1 MNKLFISA
9 LLLAVALATV
19 VPRVGPIE
27 SHAPLTYKVNLAD
40 PPKVR
45 WAPIIKDYKEALARF
60 LEFFDLLPIPKGFF
74 EGVEWFAKNEF
85 KYQDFV
91 A

>member
-1 MNKLFISA
+1 MGKLIVVA
-9 LLLAVALATV
+9 VLLVLSLSTV

-27 SHAPLTYKVNLAD
+27 SHAPLAYKVNLAD

-45 WAPIIKDYKEALARF
+45 WAPIIRDYQEPLARF
-60 LEFFDLLPIPKGFF
+60 IEFFDLLPIPKGFF
-74 EGVEWFAKNEF
+74 DGVEWFAKNEF
-85 KYQDFV
+85 THQDFV